1 MRNPIENLGDYN
13 KVREALQAAG
23 GCKETLY
30 KSIGDTA
37 VSKATPKLL
46 LVGGLIATGLIS
58 IVHFGNKGINFIKE
72 RKRKIENE
80 PALKKEFF
88 ETIQV
93 APSKRNNEELTDC
106 DQINKTGD
114 DLDVR

>member
-13 KVREALQAAG
+13 EVREDLQAAG

-30 KSIGDTA
+30 NSIGETA

-58 IVHFGNKGINFIKE
+58 IVHFGNKGIKFIKE

-93 APSKRNNEELTDC
+93 ASSKRSNEELKDC
-106 DQINKTGD
+106 EEINKKGD
-114 DLDVR
+114 DLYVR